1 MKTATASTK
10 DVIKQKTESVRLKT
24 EMLASIY
31 SKKKNKFKNA
41 KKAHMIYRIA

>member
-31 SKKKNKFKNA
+31 SKKNKFKNA